1 MNERIE
7 KLAEQAMTKAVAK
20 NFTGDKLELRMPSEA
35 WVKEFAELFLD
46 ECVDTM
52 VQYGLLED
60 HGEWLREKLS
70 EKFGF
75 QNKKSQDELKPT
87 PYPYL
92 PTYINPRYSSG
103 CPVCGIG
110 KNNTATG
117 YVCHRDDCPTKITC

>member
-1 MNERIE
+1 MNEKLLE
-7 KLAEQAMTKAVAK
+7 LAEQAGWMM
-20 NFTGDKLELRMPSEA
+20 DKEIEGFNTRLE
-35 WVKEFAELFLD
+35 KFAELFLD
-46 ECVDTM
+46 ECIDTM
-52 VQYGLLED
+52 IQYGLLED
-60 HGEWLREKLS
+60 QFGDWLREKLS

-92 PTYINPRYSSG
+92 PTYINPRYSNG